1 MKSFYKAF
9 HIKIVN
15 PQIIATF
22 WSRRPFRIYTQQ
34 EIYFFRGL
42 SDFDNSLRQGVR
54 GQLKMD
60 TKNTSIPLN
69 TTRLI
74 LMYKV
79 GQGVRGQ
86 TVLSQNDDV
95 KW

>member
-1 MKSFYKAF
+1 M
-9 HIKIVN
+9 HETLN
-15 PQIIATF
+15 PTTPI
-22 WSRRPFRIYTQQ
+22 
-34 EIYFFRGL
+34 L
-42 SDFDNSLRQGVR
+42 DNFVRQGVRQGVR

-60 TKNTSIPLN
+60 TKNTSTALN

-86 TVLSQNDDV
+86 TIKSKNGSIQQSRQHM
-95 KW
+95 

>member
-1 MKSFYKAF
+1 MNK
-9 HIKIVN
+9 HV
-15 PQIIATF
+15 
-22 WSRRPFRIYTQQ
+22 
-34 EIYFFRGL
+34 IYFCIKPL
-42 SDFDNSLRQGVR
+42 NTTPPILDNFVR

-60 TKNTSIPLN
+60 TKNTSTPLN

-86 TVLSQNDDV
+86 TIKSKNRCIQQSREHM
-95 KW
+95 

>member
-1 MKSFYKAF
+1 MSKPLNSKPL
-9 HIKIVN
+9 I
-15 PQIIATF
+15 
-22 WSRRPFRIYTQQ
+22 
-34 EIYFFRGL
+34 L
-42 SDFDNSLRQGVR
+42 DNFLP
-54 GQLKMD
+54 GQTKMT

-86 TVLSQNDDV
+86 TIKSKNGSIQQSRQHM
-95 KW
+95 

>member
-1 MKSFYKAF
+1 MSKPL
-9 HIKIVN
+9 N
-15 PQIIATF
+15 PTPLI
-22 WSRRPFRIYTQQ
+22 
-34 EIYFFRGL
+34 L
-42 SDFDNSLRQGVR
+42 DNFVRQGVR

-86 TVLSQNDDV
+86 TVLTQNDDV
-95 KW
+95 K

>member
-1 MKSFYKAF
+1 MNK
-9 HIKIVN
+9 HV
-15 PQIIATF
+15 
-22 WSRRPFRIYTQQ
+22 
-34 EIYFFRGL
+34 IYFCMKPQL
-42 SDFDNSLRQGVR
+42 KTPNSLHSVR

-86 TVLSQNDDV
+86 TIKSKNGSIQQSRQHV
-95 KW
+95 

>member
-1 MKSFYKAF
+1 MNK
-9 HIKIVN
+9 HV
-15 PQIIATF
+15 
-22 WSRRPFRIYTQQ
+22 
-34 EIYFFRGL
+34 IYFCMKPLNPTPLILDIF
-42 SDFDNSLRQGVR
+42 VR

-60 TKNTSIPLN
+60 TKNTLTALN

-86 TVLSQNDDV
+86 TIKSKNGSIQQSREHM
-95 KW
+95 

>member
-1 MKSFYKAF
+1 MSKPL
-9 HIKIVN
+9 N
-15 PQIIATF
+15 PTPLILDIF
-22 WSRRPFRIYTQQ
+22 LP
-34 EIYFFRGL
+34 
-42 SDFDNSLRQGVR
+42 

-86 TVLSQNDDV
+86 TIKSKNGSIQQSRQHM
-95 KW
+95 

>member
-1 MKSFYKAF
+1 MSKPL
-9 HIKIVN
+9 N
-15 PQIIATF
+15 PTPLI
-22 WSRRPFRIYTQQ
+22 
-34 EIYFFRGL
+34 L
-42 SDFDNSLRQGVR
+42 DNFVRQGVR

-60 TKNTSIPLN
+60 TKNRPIPLN

-86 TVLSQNDDV
+86 TVLTQNDDV
-95 KW
+95 K

>member
-1 MKSFYKAF
+1 MSKPLNSTPP
-9 HIKIVN
+9 I
-15 PQIIATF
+15 
-22 WSRRPFRIYTQQ
+22 
-34 EIYFFRGL
+34 L
-42 SDFDNSLRQGVR
+42 DNSLR

-60 TKNTSIPLN
+60 TKNTSTALN

-86 TVLSQNDDV
+86 TIKSKN
-95 KW
+95 

>member
-1 MKSFYKAF
+1 MSKPL
-9 HIKIVN
+9 N
-15 PQIIATF
+15 PTPLI
-22 WSRRPFRIYTQQ
+22 
-34 EIYFFRGL
+34 L
-42 SDFDNSLRQGVR
+42 DNSLRQGVR
-54 GQLKMD
+54 GQPKPA

-86 TVLSQNDDV
+86 TIKSKNGSIQQSRQHV
-95 KW
+95 

>member
-1 MKSFYKAF
+1 MSKPL
-9 HIKIVN
+9 N
-15 PQIIATF
+15 PTPLI
-22 WSRRPFRIYTQQ
+22 
-34 EIYFFRGL
+34 L
-42 SDFDNSLRQGVR
+42 DNFVR

-86 TVLSQNDDV
+86 TIKSKNGSIQQSRQHM
-95 KW
+95 

>member
-1 MKSFYKAF
+1 MSKPL
-9 HIKIVN
+9 N
-15 PQIIATF
+15 PTPLI
-22 WSRRPFRIYTQQ
+22 
-34 EIYFFRGL
+34 L
-42 SDFDNSLRQGVR
+42 DNSLR

-60 TKNTSIPLN
+60 TKNTSTALN

-86 TVLSQNDDV
+86 TVLTQNDDV
-95 KW
+95 K

>member
-1 MKSFYKAF
+1 MSKPL
-9 HIKIVN
+9 N
-15 PQIIATF
+15 PTPLI
-22 WSRRPFRIYTQQ
+22 
-34 EIYFFRGL
+34 L
-42 SDFDNSLRQGVR
+42 DNSLR

-60 TKNTSIPLN
+60 TQNMPIPLN

-86 TVLSQNDDV
+86 TVLTQNDDV
-95 KW
+95 K

>member
-1 MKSFYKAF
+1 M
-9 HIKIVN
+9 HEPLN
-15 PQIIATF
+15 PTPPI
-22 WSRRPFRIYTQQ
+22 
-34 EIYFFRGL
+34 L
-42 SDFDNSLRQGVR
+42 DNFVRQGVR

-60 TKNTSIPLN
+60 TKNTSTALN

-86 TVLSQNDDV
+86 TIKSKNGSIQQSRQHM
-95 KW
+95 

>member
-1 MKSFYKAF
+1 MSKPL
-9 HIKIVN
+9 N
-15 PQIIATF
+15 PTPLI
-22 WSRRPFRIYTQQ
+22 
-34 EIYFFRGL
+34 L
-42 SDFDNSLRQGVR
+42 DNFVP

-60 TKNTSIPLN
+60 TKNTSTALN

-86 TVLSQNDDV
+86 TIKSKNGSIQQSREHV
-95 KW
+95 

>member
-1 MKSFYKAF
+1 MSKPL
-9 HIKIVN
+9 N
-15 PQIIATF
+15 PTPPI
-22 WSRRPFRIYTQQ
+22 
-34 EIYFFRGL
+34 L
-42 SDFDNSLRQGVR
+42 DNFVRQGVR

-86 TVLSQNDDV
+86 TVLTQNDDV
-95 KW
+95 K

>member
-1 MKSFYKAF
+1 MSKPL
-9 HIKIVN
+9 N
-15 PQIIATF
+15 PTPLI
-22 WSRRPFRIYTQQ
+22 
-34 EIYFFRGL
+34 L
-42 SDFDNSLRQGVR
+42 VNSLRQGVR

-79 GQGVRGQ
+79 GQGVRD
-86 TVLSQNDDV
+86 THTHTELHEMMAAPSFHFRSVL
-95 KW
+95 

>member
-1 MKSFYKAF
+1 MKKMNKCVILFLHSPTPP
-9 HIKIVN
+9 I
-15 PQIIATF
+15 
-22 WSRRPFRIYTQQ
+22 
-34 EIYFFRGL
+34 L
-42 SDFDNSLRQGVR
+42 DNSLR

-79 GQGVRGQ
+79 GQGVPGQ
-86 TVLSQNDDV
+86 TIKSKNGSIQQSREHV
-95 KW
+95 

>member
-1 MKSFYKAF
+1 MIS
-9 HIKIVN
+9 
-15 PQIIATF
+15 PQIFTMF
-22 WSRRPFRIYTQQ
+22 WPQTKLYKGSIVF
-34 EIYFFRGL
+34 L
-42 SDFDNSLRQGVR
+42 DDFVR
-54 GQLKMD
+54 GQVKMD
-60 TKNTSIPLN
+60 TKNTPLPLN

>member
-1 MKSFYKAF
+1 MHSPTPL
-9 HIKIVN
+9 I
-15 PQIIATF
+15 
-22 WSRRPFRIYTQQ
+22 
-34 EIYFFRGL
+34 L
-42 SDFDNSLRQGVR
+42 DNFVRQGVRQGVR

-86 TVLSQNDDV
+86 TIKSKNGSIQQSRQHV
-95 KW
+95 

>member
-1 MKSFYKAF
+1 M
-9 HIKIVN
+9 HEPLN
-15 PQIIATF
+15 PTPLILDI
-22 WSRRPFRIYTQQ
+22 
-34 EIYFFRGL
+34 
-42 SDFDNSLRQGVR
+42 SLRQGVR

-60 TKNTSIPLN
+60 TKNTSTALN

-86 TVLSQNDDV
+86 TIKSKNGSIQQSRQHM
-95 KW
+95 

>member
-1 MKSFYKAF
+1 MRDLFLHSPTPP
-9 HIKIVN
+9 I
-15 PQIIATF
+15 
-22 WSRRPFRIYTQQ
+22 
-34 EIYFFRGL
+34 L
-42 SDFDNSLRQGVR
+42 DNFVRQGVR

-60 TKNTSIPLN
+60 TKNTPLPLN

-86 TVLSQNDDV
+86 TIKSKNGSIQQSREHV
-95 KW
+95 